1 MYAYVFICHLYSSV
15 TYLSIYHFL
24 GTNSCEVAK
33 LHSVVH
39 GAILSLAYAQQ
50 VCFMHICVY
59 F

>member
-1 MYAYVFICHLYSSV
+1 MHMYSFVIYIHLLPI
-15 TYLSIYHFL
+15 YLSIIFL